1 LLILLLKAY
10 LAGGPPWPV
19 LPLVLASW
27 TPQFA
32 LEKHL
37 VSHFFIEETVRTG
50 RIGRGEDALVEV
62 RRSSSLLRNSDQFIN
77 DYLQVNRTVKVTI
90 NDRTSSLEGASHDG
104 CPAMALRVDSRSLA

>member
-19 LPLVLASW
+19 LPLVCALGH
-27 TPQFA
+27 PQFA

-37 VSHFFIEETVRTG
+37 VFHFFIEETVRTG
-50 RIGRGEDALVEV
+50 RSGRGEDALVEV
-62 RRSSSLLRNSDQFIN
+62 RRSSSLLHNSDQFIN
-77 DYLQVNRTVKVTI
+77 DLLEINPDSTVTI

>member
-10 LAGGPPWPV
+10 LAGGPPRPV
-19 LPLVLASW
+19 LSLVLASW

-50 RIGRGEDALVEV
+50 RSGRGEDALVEV

-104 CPAMALRVDSRSLA
+104 CPRMALRVDSRSLA

>member
-1 LLILLLKAY
+1 MLILLLKAY

-50 RIGRGEDALVEV
+50 RSGRGEDALVEV
-62 RRSSSLLRNSDQFIN
+62 RRSSSLLRNADPFIKLSAGQL
-77 DYLQVNRTVKVTI
+77 DSTVTI
-90 NDRTSSLEGASHDG
+90 KQAWKAHFT
-104 CPAMALRVDSRSLA
+104 MVVLRWL

>member
-1 LLILLLKAY
+1 M
-10 LAGGPPWPV
+10 
-19 LPLVLASW
+19 
-27 TPQFA
+27 
-32 LEKHL
+32 EKHL

-50 RIGRGEDALVEV
+50 RSGRGEDALVEV

>member
-10 LAGGPPWPV
+10 LAGGPPWQV

-50 RIGRGEDALVEV
+50 RSGRGEDALVEV
-62 RRSSSLLRNSDQFIN
+62 RRSSSLLRNADQFIN